1 MGTASRARRNV
12 TEELLRRT
20 FEVLGRDFENAGETS
35 AEVTAILKD
44 LEIDPEIILRVG
56 VVTFEAEMNVVMYA
70 DKGTMTFILTD
81 EDIAVEV
88 ADEGP
93 GIPDI
98 DLAMQP
104 GYSTASDEMREM
116 GFGYGL
122 GLPNIKKNSDT
133 FLLESEVGKG
143 TKLHSSIRLDG
154 HG

>member
-1 MGTASRARRNV
+1 MR
-12 TEELLRRT
+12 
-20 FEVLGRDFENAGETS
+20 GRDFENAGETS

-44 LEIDPEIILRVG
+44 LGIDPGLILRVG
-56 VVTFEAEMNVVMYA
+56 IVTFEAEMNVVMYA
-70 DKGTMTFILTD
+70 EKATVTFVVRED
-81 EDIAVEV
+81 EIGVEI

-122 GLPNIKKNSDT
+122 GLPNIRKNSDT
-133 FLLESEVGKG
+133 FVLESEVGKG
-143 TKLHSSIRLDG
+143 TKVFSTIRLDSNG
-154 HG
+154 